1 MVSSS
6 SVASSFAGTLGE
18 ESFAKQMPRHVSPL
32 SLAQMHRPGDEHKKE
47 AADRLQPA
55 AVPELLPR
63 GIPPQGTRDYPKQQ
77 LGGEQEEHEGSSGGT
92 EAQQW

>member
-6 SVASSFAGTLGE
+6 SVASSFAGTRGE
-18 ESFAKQMPRHVSPL
+18 ESFAKQMPRRVFPL
-32 SLAQMHRPGDEHKKE
+32 PLAQMHRPGDVYKKE
-47 AADRLQPA
+47 AADCLQPA

-77 LGGEQEEHEGSSGGT
+77 LGREEKDHEGSSGGP